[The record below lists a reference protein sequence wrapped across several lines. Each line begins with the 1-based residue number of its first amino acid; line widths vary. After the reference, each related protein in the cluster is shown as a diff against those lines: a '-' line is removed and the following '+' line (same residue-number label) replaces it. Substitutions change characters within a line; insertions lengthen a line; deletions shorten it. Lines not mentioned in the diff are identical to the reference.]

1 MILCD
6 VFLEDAL
13 EVKAVHVSE
22 VRDFIMKQLPLIEE
36 EEKTGEC
43 NCPSHGVTETFHLPS
58 WGSPSANAVIARVS
72 MNQDF
77 DVEGKYLVKPE
88 FLKVLHSIKGVNPE
102 QRVFQYTELTELLS
116 KYILSK
122 KDLLFDG
129 RNIRVAVVENDD
141 LGKAFGVKAFAR
153 CQVPSLLR
161 AQLTPWVDDRL
172 SDIEKRLMDIMF

>member
-1 MILCD
+1 M
-6 VFLEDAL
+6 
-13 EVKAVHVSE
+13 
-22 VRDFIMKQLPLIEE
+22 
-36 EEKTGEC
+36 
-43 NCPSHGVTETFHLPS
+43 
-58 WGSPSANAVIARVS
+58 
-72 MNQDF
+72 
-77 DVEGKYLVKPE
+77 KPE